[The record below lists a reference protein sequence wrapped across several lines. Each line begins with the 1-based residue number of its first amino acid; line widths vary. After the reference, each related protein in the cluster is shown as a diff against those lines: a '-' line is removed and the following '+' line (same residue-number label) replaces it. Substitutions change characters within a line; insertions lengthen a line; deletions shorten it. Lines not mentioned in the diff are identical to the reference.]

1 MAGKNRPSRPA
12 SSNAVTVGPLSQG
25 SARFPLSELPTG
37 KGLLLTTSDQNVHK
51 LSPGVLEEVYLWC
64 ANYSAS
70 EVILSLHFNQES
82 SIATG
87 PSPQVK
93 IPPRE
98 GLVLVWPGIPH
109 TSTLGEEDTT
119 VQNFVRAK
127 AASNSALI
135 LYGFVVR
142 HYPRDRDNIGAAGY
156 NYSPVTE

>member
-1 MAGKNRPSRPA
+1 MAGKNRPPA
-12 SSNAVTVGPLSQG
+12 PKSVNRITVGPSSQG

-51 LSPGVLEEVYLWC
+51 LSTGVLEEVYLWC

-70 EVILSLHFNQES
+70 DVILHLHFNQAAD
-82 SIATG
+82 INTG
-87 PSPQVK
+87 PSVQTT
-93 IPPRE
+93 IPSRE
-98 GLVLVWPGIPH
+98 GLSLVWPGLPH
-109 TSTLGEEDTT
+109 ASELGEENTT

-142 HYPRDRDNIGAAGY
+142 HYPRDRDNLGRAGY
-156 NYSPVTE
+156 NYGPAVE